1 MTVLNRDECKR
12 VNEIVDY
19 ILVHTNISVT
29 DVKEKFGLSKEEY
42 EMISELMMPP
52 LRWYNR
58 AKYYESGIKRLL
70 SQYKEQDRQI
80 EEQLRKEQEANE
92 KHNEDENLR
101 AS

>member
-1 MTVLNRDECKR
+1 MTVLNRDECKK

-19 ILVHTNISVT
+19 ILVHTGISVAGI
-29 DVKEKFGLSKEEY
+29 KEKFGLSKEEY

-58 AKYYESGIKRLL
+58 AKYYENGIKRLI

-92 KHNEDENLR
+92 EHNKDENLR
-101 AS
+101 TS

>member
-1 MTVLNRDECKR
+1 MTVLTRTECKR
-12 VNEIVDY
+12 INEIVDY
-19 ILVHTNISVT
+19 ILIHTNISVA

-58 AKYYESGIKRLL
+58 SKYYETGIKKLI
-70 SQYKEQDRQI
+70 SQYKDQDRQI

-92 KHNEDENLR
+92 KYNEDENLR

>member
-1 MTVLNRDECKR
+1 MTVLNRDECKK

-19 ILVHTNISVT
+19 ILVHKGISVA

-58 AKYYESGIKRLL
+58 AKYYESGIKRLI
-70 SQYKEQDRQI
+70 SQYI
-80 EEQLRKEQEANE
+80 EEQLRKEQEENE
-92 KHNEDENLR
+92 EHNEDENLR